1 VTKHMPTTPSHLKD
15 DGCQFFQRMC
25 LEYQVE
31 DCGGLSLLERAA
43 ECVDRLVAARAAIA
57 EHGEVITTAGGKPVL
72 NPACKLEKEARD
84 GFLAAM
90 RMLNLDTEPP
100 RPRPGR
106 PAKIGGYA

>member
-1 VTKHMPTTPSHLKD
+1 
-15 DGCQFFQRMC
+15 MC
-25 LEYQVE
+25 LEYGVT

-57 EHGEVITTAGGKPVL
+57 EHGEVLIGPSGKPCL
-72 NPACKLEKEARD
+72 NPATKLEKEARD

-106 PAKIGGYA
+106 PVKLYSYGGDE